1 VIRHGLVSITDQI
14 DANISRTAFS
24 PYIYE
29 YKDFAV
35 GLVSPEGELVA
46 QCTGGMPVFVADSV
60 GMAVRDGLAVYG
72 RARLHRG
79 DVMVCNHA
87 AVQGQHLNNTVMY
100 TPIYAGKDLQTLI
113 GFFAINVHWI
123 DIGGITPRSSDIFM
137 EGLQLRSIKLWSKG
151 EPIQEVYR
159 IIENNTRFPVELS
172 GDIAAQHAGCVLGRD
187 LTQQLA
193 DKYGVETFFAAVKT
207 ILDQSEAASRAK
219 IRAIADGEYRYE
231 TFFDNDGESDEP
243 LPIKVKV
250 VIAGDE
256 MTIDYSEIAGQVRG
270 CINSG
275 YYGGGRT
282 TARVAFKYLVAH
294 DEPAN
299 EGTFRPLKLILP
311 QGKILSAEPSAP
323 MGNYSQ
329 PFPTVIDAII
339 KSLEQALPERVTG
352 AHFGTFSGVRFRGK
366 RDNGAPFDCHD
377 SGHGGWGACA
387 THDGVGPFRTMAHGD
402 TRIIP
407 IELQESM
414 YPYRILEFS
423 LREDSGGAGRFRGGL
438 GFRKKYQILSPC
450 HLQAMF
456 DRIKYPALGCS
467 RRQERQVRSDHGRK
481 AIGRQGN
488 RLQEQRLSVGSRG
501 YHHRGNRWR
510 RWLRTTAGAPA
521 GTRRAGPAARLH
533 LDRSCG
539 QRLRHPAQ
547 RRDELMI
554 RSSASRPNR
563 ARTASKRNRK
573 NATRWLRRAQE
584 RRENPGQTHNR
595 VPSGSLLD
603 PRLPLLRR
611 PPACREFALEPR
623 LSE

>member
-1 VIRHGLVSITDQI
+1 MHEQSRQRIAANFVDPITLEVIRHGIVSITNQI

-35 GLVSPEGELVA
+35 GLVSADGELIA

-72 RARLHRG
+72 QERLHRG
-79 DVMVCNHA
+79 DVVLCNHA
-87 AVQGQHLNNTVMY
+87 AIQGQHLNNTVMY
-100 TPIYAGKDLQTLI
+100 TPIYAGAGSGNLI

-137 EGLQLRSIKLWSKG
+137 EGLQLRSIKLWSKS

-159 IIENNTRFPVELS
+159 IIENNTRFPVELL

-187 LTQQLA
+187 LSQALA
-193 DKYGVETFFAAVKT
+193 DKYGVETFFAALKT
-207 ILDQSEAASRAK
+207 MLDQSEAAARAK
-219 IRAIADGEYRYE
+219 IRAIPDGEYSYE
-231 TFFDNDGESDEP
+231 TFFDNDGETDEA
-243 LPIKVKV
+243 LPIRVKV
-250 VIAGDE
+250 IVTGDE
-256 MTIDYSEIAGQVRG
+256 MTIDYSGIAAQVRG

-282 TARVAFKYLVAH
+282 TARVAFKYLAN

-311 QGKILSAEPSAP
+311 EGKILSAHPTAP

-339 KSLEQALPERVTG
+339 KALEKALPDRVTG

-387 THDGVGPFRTMAHGD
+387 THDGAGPFRTMAHGD
-402 TRIIP
+402 TRLIP

-414 YPYRILEFS
+414 YPYRIVEFA
-423 LREDSGGAGRFRGGL
+423 LRQNSAGAGKFRGGL
-438 GFRKKYQILSPC
+438 GFRKRYEILGAC
-450 HLQAMF
+450 DLQAMF
-456 DRIKYPALGCS
+456 DRVKYPPWGVHGGKEGKSGRITVHRNSGETVVIYKTKAYRLEPGDEILVETGGGGGYGPAC
-467 RRQERQVRSDHGRK
+467 ERTPDLVERDLR
-481 AIGRQGN
+481 
-488 RLQEQRLSVGSRG
+488 RG
-501 YHHRGNRWR
+501 YIS
-510 RWLRTTAGAPA
+510 AK
-521 GTRRAGPAARLH
+521 AA
-533 LDRSCG
+533 
-539 QRLRHPAQ
+539 
-547 RRDELMI
+547 
-554 RSSASRPNR
+554 
-563 ARTASKRNRK
+563 
-573 NATRWLRRAQE
+573 
-584 RRENPGQTHNR
+584 
-595 VPSGSLLD
+595 
-603 PRLPLLRR
+603 
-611 PPACREFALEPR
+611 
-623 LSE
+623 